1 MSKKMKKYIP
11 KTKDEILNELKQ
23 RDKFNLLVVKSK
35 DKAPTQRWK
44 KYRGALMS
52 SIPRTV

>member
-11 KTKDEILNELKQ
+11 KTKDEVLNELKQ